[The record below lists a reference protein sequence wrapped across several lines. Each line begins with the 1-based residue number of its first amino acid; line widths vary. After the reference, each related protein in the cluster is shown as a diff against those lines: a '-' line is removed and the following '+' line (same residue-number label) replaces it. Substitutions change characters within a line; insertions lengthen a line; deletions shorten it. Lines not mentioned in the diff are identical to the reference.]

1 VKVAKKKRKKMKQ
14 IKKKHSRIKK
24 NQNLNVK
31 VPQNIEKKMKI
42 MEKIYLMTMNK
53 NRMKNRLLLMIQMRK
68 LKTKLDPMMI
78 TIKQIVVLKKILEN
92 KRKSEHI
99 MMKLNRKL

>member
-1 VKVAKKKRKKMKQ
+1 MKVAKKKRKKMKQ

-31 VPQNIEKKMKI
+31 VPQNIEKKTKI

-78 TIKQIVVLKKILEN
+78 TIK
-92 KRKSEHI
+92 
-99 MMKLNRKL
+99 

>member
-1 VKVAKKKRKKMKQ
+1 MKVAKKKRKKMKQ

-78 TIKQIVVLKKILEN
+78 TIK
-92 KRKSEHI
+92 
-99 MMKLNRKL
+99 